1 MEGIEKAVEK
11 MEPRGEERRKR
22 KGLGPTA
29 EAKCQA
35 VLTLWTERRK
45 PGEIC
50 REMGVTWGVLQQW
63 QDRAMEGM
71 LLALQP
77 RVQVERGVALNP
89 RLAVLLEKKSRAGLL
104 KGLDRRLKK
113 LQKGIEGSPEAPE
126 VSPEKK

>member
-1 MEGIEKAVEK
+1 MEKEEKPKVEKAVVEEK
-11 MEPRGEERRKR
+11 RRR
-22 KGLGPTA
+22 RILGHTA

-77 RVQVERGVALNP
+77 RVQVERGVALSP
-89 RLAVLLEKKSRAGLL
+89 RLAVLLEKKSQAWLM
-104 KGLDRRLKK
+104 KGLDRRLKR
-113 LQKGIEGSPEAPE
+113 LQKNIKEPPEVPEGSA
-126 VSPEKK
+126 EKM